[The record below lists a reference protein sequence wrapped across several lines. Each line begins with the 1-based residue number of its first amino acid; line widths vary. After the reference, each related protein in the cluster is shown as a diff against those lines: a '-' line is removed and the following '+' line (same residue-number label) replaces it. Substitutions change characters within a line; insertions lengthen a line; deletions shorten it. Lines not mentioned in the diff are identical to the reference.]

1 MSNKGTPKQNSSK
14 KPVEKKAQSKVKVEK
29 SLPLKSKPRHKKVIE
44 KVIENGGSL
53 GEAMREVGYSEAYAK
68 NPHKLKNSKSF
79 KALLDFHLPEEQ
91 LLMVHGKQLMS
102 WKLNSMIFQKQV
114 DDESI
119 FELMEEVGCVVKK
132 IVEIP
137 QGKLVMFIMP
147 DNQSRNKALEM
158 ALKLHKRL
166 TDKVEIR
173 DTTPYA
179 GLSDAELAQKIKQG
193 KQFFTK
199 KTDAD
204 VKKKK

>member
-1 MSNKGTPKQNSSK
+1 MASKSNQKKNSTD
-14 KPVEKKAQSKVKVEK
+14 KPVEKKAKTKTKVEK
-29 SLPLKSKPRHKKVIE
+29 SLPLKSKPKHKEVIKE
-44 KVIENGGSL
+44 VLRNGGSL
-53 GEAMREVGYSEAYAK
+53 SEAMREVGYSEAYAH
-68 NPHKLKNSKSF
+68 NPQKLKNSKSF

-91 LLMVHGKQLMS
+91 LLIVHGKQLNS
-102 WKLNSMIFQKQV
+102 WKLNTMIFQKQV
-114 DDESI
+114 EDEDI

-179 GLSDAELAQKIKQG
+179 QLSDAELAEKIKKG

-199 KTDAD
+199 KSP
-204 VKKKK
+204 K